1 MIYSAADEMLA
12 TTRTRSLLSIVKL
25 GKEAVWRQNKGV
37 CTSAASRGTPGRDFL
52 HHRVRRLTRG
62 RNGSM
67 RGMSSKDGGSTG
79 LSSSKTKV
87 GEQAGASRGPVTFLS
102 LGVLALAAGGVL
114 FYYNIEKEKRSEQV
128 ASKVTTTGKAALGGP
143 WVLVDENGIPRTD
156 ASFKGQYTLLYFG
169 FSYCPDIC
177 PSELVKIGKV
187 LQKLKATDKNKE
199 CPVKPLF
206 ISVDPTRDTVGQLK
220 FYAQDFDK
228 DFTYLTGTKEQIS
241 AASKAYRV
249 YFSKA
254 NENENDEED
263 YLVDHSI
270 VFYLVNPKGEFLDF
284 FTQRMKADDIVE
296 KIRDHIKA
304 KN

>member
-1 MIYSAADEMLA
+1 MA
-12 TTRTRSLLSIVKL
+12 
-25 GKEAVWRQNKGV
+25 
-37 CTSAASRGTPGRDFL
+37 RGS
-52 HHRVRRLTRG
+52 
-62 RNGSM
+62 NGSI
-67 RGMSSKDGGSTG
+67 RAMSSKSGGSGGPSPST
-79 LSSSKTKV
+79 TKV
-87 GEQAGASRGPVTFLS
+87 GEEAGASRGPVTFLS

-187 LQKLKATDKNKE
+187 LQKLKSMDVSRE
-199 CPVKPLF
+199 SHVKPLF

-220 FYAQDFDK
+220 FYSQDFDK
-228 DFTYLTGTKEQIS
+228 DFSYLTGTKEQIA

-296 KIRDHIKA
+296 KIKEHIKA